1 MPRESTIAGTG
12 DTVRVHYTGKLEDG
26 TVFDTSHDRQPLEF
40 EVGAGKTIPGLEE
53 SVKGMRVGETKEA
66 HLKPEEAFG
75 HFRNELVHTI
85 ARNNFP
91 ADRDLE
97 VGQQFKAAGFGR
109 ENLIVTVVDISGS
122 EVTIDANHPLAGK
135 NLVLEVQLVEIV

>member
-1 MPRESTIAGTG
+1 MSQESAIAEVG

-26 TVFDTSHDRQPLEF
+26 TVFDSSQDRQPLEF
-40 EVGAGKTIPGLEE
+40 ELGSGKTIRGLENSIE
-53 SVKGMRVGETKEA
+53 GMQVGETKETEV
-66 HLKPEEAFG
+66 KPEDGFG
-75 HFRNELVHTI
+75 HFRNDLVHTI
-85 ARNNFP
+85 DRNNFP
-91 ADRDLE
+91 SDADLE
-97 VGQQFKAAGFGR
+97 VGQQFNAAGFGR